1 MRRIPTQNSAAA
13 RLRYLGAAVVLVSGL
28 IAAPLPARATPEP
41 ETEAWSACLDATDG
55 VERAR
60 RLPAHLLTAISLVE
74 SGRWHSAQRQSR
86 AWPWTVTHGGKT
98 RRFERKADAISEV
111 RRLQK
116 GGVRNIDV
124 GCMQVNLHYHPEAFA
139 DLETAF
145 DPTANVRYAADFL
158 ATLRDAHGSWQ
169 KAVGHYHSAT
179 PARNRSYRN
188 KVRTARRTFRQEQM
202 RAKRKA
208 SRAASLEAPLRG
220 GREVP
225 AEWRARPEPEVGL
238 SPAGAA
244 APARPAPLVDGT
256 TAQRLAASGPA
267 AVGSPTGLTPRAQS
281 NARFPPKRTIAAAR
295 PDPVRTRRG
304 RGLADYRGDLV
315 PPPARLTTPSRSSFV
330 GLRPTF

>member
-1 MRRIPTQNSAAA
+1 MA
-13 RLRYLGAAVVLVSGL
+13 RLRYLCAAVLLAAGL
-28 IAAPLPARATPEP
+28 ISAPPLARATPVP
-41 ETEAWSACLDATDG
+41 EAEDWSACLAATDA

-74 SGRWHSAQRQSR
+74 SGRWHSAQRQSH

-98 RRFERKADAISEV
+98 GRFERKADAISEV

-145 DPTANVRYAADFL
+145 DPMANVRYAADFL
-158 ATLRDAHGSWQ
+158 AALRDTHGSWQ

-188 KVRTARRTFRQEQM
+188 KVRTARRSFRQEQM

-208 SRAASLEAPLRG
+208 NRMASLEATPERG
-220 GREVP
+220 TEMP

-238 SPAGAA
+238 APTGAA
-244 APARPAPLVDGT
+244 APARPAPLVEGAS
-256 TAQRLAASGPA
+256 AQRLATIGPSGG
-267 AVGSPTGLTPRAQS
+267 GSPAMLTSRAQS
-281 NARFPPKRTIAAAR
+281 NARFPPKRTIVAAQ
-295 PDPVRTRRG
+295 PDPLRTRRG
-304 RGLADYRGDLV
+304 RGLADYRSDLV
-315 PPPARLTTPSRSSFV
+315 QPPTRLTAPSRRNFL